1 MIKKI
6 IRTFAISII
15 ALYVASVIA
24 EGLYFGQG
32 AQTVVVAGVSLTL
45 ASLIGKPVINILLL
59 PLNLVTF
66 GFFRWVASAVALYI
80 TTLLISDF
88 RVDYFIFGGLSNKWL
103 DLPAM
108 NLTGFW
114 AYIAF
119 AFIFSLIS
127 STLHW
132 FAEK

>member
-6 IRTFAISII
+6 FRTFAISII
-15 ALYVASVIA
+15 ALYVVSFIA
-24 EGLYFGQG
+24 DGLVFSQG
-32 AQTVVVAGVSLTL
+32 AKTIITAGVSLTL
-45 ASLIGKPVINILLL
+45 ASLLGKPIINILLL

-66 GFFRWVASAVALYI
+66 GFFRWVASAVAMYI
-80 TTLLISDF
+80 TTLLITDF
-88 RVDYFIFGGLSNKWL
+88 RVDYFIFDGLSNKWI

-108 NLTGFW
+108 HFTGFW

-127 STLHW
+127 SLLHW
-132 FAEK
+132 FSEK